1 MGYTREPHTTGNL
14 ERTPEGDGVVVF
26 PPCCEG
32 ARVFVPLDEALP
44 PANSQLVCPIRGHA
58 WLVELVADE
67 TAECGLRPVW
77 ADPETVAAAARVTRL
92 SDTVRLT
99 TPCHGARV
107 DFPADEALPDIQL
120 LATCATEGRRWHVEL
135 VVDHEAE
142 AGLHAVWT
150 DPACPRPDID
160 HFDGSAE
167 SDGEPTRRRG
177 GAASRVAPVIA
188 FP

>member
-1 MGYTREPHTTGNL
+1 
-14 ERTPEGDGVVVF
+14 VVVF

-107 DFPADEALPDIQL
+107 DFPADEALPGIQL
-120 LATCATEGRRWHVEL
+120 LAICATEGRRWHVEL

-167 SDGEPTRRRG
+167 SDAGEPTRRRE